1 MRLPLRSRSVEDDA
15 DPMTSM
21 IDVVFLL
28 LVFFICASIGT
39 VADRLLPANLQGT
52 SAPAVDSAAAEE
64 RWEHPPILI
73 RLQPAAGTAGAMGGG
88 LDVLLDGQQ
97 LTGLSELQTRLT
109 ELANVDRSAPVVLSI
124 HDEIRV
130 QDFVSIYDLCQR
142 LKLERISFAVSPSVS
157 DEAGET
163 NVL

>member
-28 LVFFICASIGT
+28 LVFFICASIGA

-52 SAPAVDSAAAEE
+52 AETQPESAQTQE
-64 RWEHPPILI
+64 RWELPPILI
-73 RLQPAAGTAGAMGGG
+73 RLQPAAANAAAGPE
-88 LDVLLDGQQ
+88 VLLDGQP
-97 LTGLSELQTRLT
+97 LAGLPELRSRLT
-109 ELANVDRSAPVVLSI
+109 QLAAVDQSAPVVLSI

-130 QDFVSIYDLCQR
+130 QDFVSIYDLCQQ
-142 LKLERISFAVSPSVS
+142 LKLERISFAVNQP
-157 DEAGET
+157 AGAAADGNT
-163 NVL
+163 P